1 MTGTEPT
8 GTEPTGTEPR
18 GTEPTDIS
26 PASPVVNPAFHRPR
40 FRAGVIVSMGLAAA
54 LVTATTGAGLYFS
67 SMAVAQV
74 VAAAASSSST
84 SGRSGSG
91 SISGTTGSSGTSS
104 SSARL
109 GTSGLRPGGPSNY
122 GSGTASATTATALD
136 TTAATAAQSVGVVV
150 IDTVLTYQ
158 SAEAAG
164 TGIVLTSSGEILT
177 NNHVIDGATSISVTV
192 VSTGVSYVADV
203 VGTDASQDIAVLKL
217 ENASG
222 LVPATLD
229 TTSTVAAGD
238 AVTGVGNAGGTST
251 LTAAAGSVTSVGQ
264 TITASGEDSTDAET
278 LTGLIQVD
286 ADIQSGDS
294 GGPLYDA
301 DGEVI
306 GIDTAAS
313 SGTAAISGFAITI
326 DAALDVVTLIHA
338 GVETSTVTIG
348 YPAFLGV
355 AVGSSATASTDTG
368 SVNGRSYRGSLGAA
382 SGTTGST
389 ATTGDSALITAV
401 VDGSAAA
408 AAGIVAGDTITAVD
422 GTTIA
427 SAAALTSTLDA
438 YNPGDAVTITWTDT
452 AGATH
457 TASATLTAGPAD

>member
-1 MTGTEPT
+1 MTGTEPA
-8 GTEPTGTEPR
+8 GTEPTG
-18 GTEPTDIS
+18 IS
-26 PASPVVNPAFHRPR
+26 PAAPVANPAFHRPR
-40 FRAGVIVSMGLAAA
+40 FRPGVIVSLGLAAA

-74 VAAAASSSST
+74 VAAASSSSSS
-84 SGRSGSG
+84 SGTGMSGSVSG
-91 SISGTTGSSGTSS
+91 STGSAGSSG
-104 SSARL
+104 SSATL
-109 GTSGLRPGGPSNY
+109 GTAGLRPGGPSDY

-136 TTAATAAQSVGVVV
+136 TTAATDAQSVGVVV
-150 IDTVLTYQ
+150 IDTVLKYE
-158 SAEAAG
+158 SAEGAG

-222 LVPATLD
+222 LIPATLD

-251 LTAAAGSVTSVGQ
+251 LTAAAGTVTSVGQ
-264 TITASGEDSTDAET
+264 TITASSEDASDAET

-313 SGTAAISGFAITI
+313 SGTTAISGFAITI
-326 DAALDVVTLIHA
+326 DAALDVVSLIHT
-338 GVETSTVTIG
+338 GVETSTITIG

-382 SGTTGST
+382 SGSTGST
-389 ATTGDSALITAV
+389 ATTADSAVITAV

-408 AAGIVAGDTITAVD
+408 TAGIVAGDTITAVD

-427 SAAALTSTLDA
+427 SAASLTSTLDA

-457 TASATLTAGPAD
+457 TASATLAAGPAD

>member
-8 GTEPTGTEPR
+8 GTEPTGTEPT
-18 GTEPTDIS
+18 GAS
-26 PASPVVNPAFHRPR
+26 PAAPVVNPAFHRPR
-40 FRAGVIVSMGLAAA
+40 FRTGVIVSMGLAAA

-84 SGRSGSG
+84 SSSSTGASG
-91 SISGTTGSSGTSS
+91 SISGSTGSSATSGS
-104 SSARL
+104 SPTL
-109 GTSGLRPGGPSNY
+109 GTSGLRPGGPSDF

-136 TTAATAAQSVGVVV
+136 TTAATDAQSVGVVV
-150 IDTVLTYQ
+150 IDTVLKYQ

-203 VGTDASQDIAVLKL
+203 VGTDASQDVAVLQL

-229 TTSTVAAGD
+229 TTSTVVAGD
-238 AVTGVGNAGGTST
+238 PVTGVGNAGGTST
-251 LTAAAGSVTSVGQ
+251 LTAAAGTVTSVDQ
-264 TITASGEDSTDAET
+264 TITASSEDASDAET

-326 DAALDVVTLIHA
+326 DAALDVVTLIHT

-355 AVGSSATASTDTG
+355 AVGSSATASTDSG
-368 SVNGRSYRGSLGAA
+368 SVNGRSYRGSLGTATG
-382 SGTTGST
+382 STGST
-389 ATTGDSALITAV
+389 ATTSDSALITAV
-401 VDGSAAA
+401 VDGSAADT
-408 AAGIVAGDTITAVD
+408 AGIVAGDTITRVD
-422 GTTIA
+422 GATIA
-427 SAAALTSTLDA
+427 SATALTQTLKA
-438 YNPGDAVTITWTDT
+438 YNPGDSITVTWTDA

-457 TASATLTAGPAD
+457 SASVTLTPGPAN

>member
-8 GTEPTGTEPR
+8 GTEPT

-91 SISGTTGSSGTSS
+91 SISGTTGSSGTSG

-348 YPAFLGV
+348 YPAFLGD

>member
-1 MTGTEPT
+1 
-8 GTEPTGTEPR
+8 
-18 GTEPTDIS
+18 
-26 PASPVVNPAFHRPR
+26 
-40 FRAGVIVSMGLAAA
+40 MGLAAA

>member
-8 GTEPTGTEPR
+8 GTGSTGAEPTG
-18 GTEPTDIS
+18 IS
-26 PASPVVNPAFHRPR
+26 PAAPVANPAFHRPR
-40 FRAGVIVSMGLAAA
+40 FRPGVIVSLGLAAA

-74 VAAAASSSST
+74 VAAASSSS
-84 SGRSGSG
+84 S
-91 SISGTTGSSGTSS
+91 SSGTGTSGS
-104 SSARL
+104 VSGSTGSAGFSGSSATL
-109 GTSGLRPGGPSNY
+109 GTAGLRPGGPSDY

-136 TTAATAAQSVGVVV
+136 TTAATDAQSVGVVV
-150 IDTVLTYQ
+150 IDTVLKYE

-164 TGIVLTSSGEILT
+164 TGIVLTSSGELLT

-222 LVPATLD
+222 LIPATLD

-251 LTAAAGSVTSVGQ
+251 LTAAAGTVTSVGQ
-264 TITASGEDSTDAET
+264 TITASSEDASDAET

-294 GGPLYDA
+294 GGPLYNA

-313 SGTAAISGFAITI
+313 SGTTAISGFAITI
-326 DAALDVVTLIHA
+326 DAALDVVSLIHT
-338 GVETSTVTIG
+338 GVETSTITIG

-355 AVGSSATASTDTG
+355 AVGTSATASTDTG

-389 ATTGDSALITAV
+389 ATTGDSAVITAV

-408 AAGIVAGDTITAVD
+408 TAGLVAGDTVTQID

-427 SAAALTSTLDA
+427 SAADLTSTLAAD
-438 YNPGDAVTITWTDT
+438 NPGDTVTITWTDS

>member
-8 GTEPTGTEPR
+8 GTEPTGTEST
-18 GTEPTDIS
+18 GNS
-26 PASPVVNPAFHRPR
+26 LAAPVVNPAFHRPR

-74 VAAAASSSST
+74 VAAASSSNSST
-84 SGRSGSG
+84 SGTSSSGSVAG
-91 SISGTTGSSGTSS
+91 STGSSGTSG
-104 SSARL
+104 SSATL

-150 IDTVLTYQ
+150 IDTVLKYQ

-164 TGIVLTSSGEILT
+164 TGIVLTSNGEILT

-203 VGTDASQDIAVLKL
+203 VGTDSSQDIAVLKL

-251 LTAAAGSVTSVGQ
+251 LTAAAGTVTSVDQ
-264 TITASGEDSTDAET
+264 TITASSEDATDAET

-313 SGTAAISGFAITI
+313 SGTATISGFAITI
-326 DAALDVVTLIHA
+326 DAALEVVTLIHT

-355 AVGSSATASTDTG
+355 AVGSGATTSTDTG

-389 ATTGDSALITAV
+389 ATTGDSAVITAV
-401 VDGSAAA
+401 VAGSAAA
-408 AAGIVAGDTITAVD
+408 TAGIVAGDTITAVD
-422 GTTIA
+422 GTSIT
-427 SAAALTSTLDA
+427 SAAALTSTLTA
-438 YNPGDAVTITWTDT
+438 YNPGDSVTLTWTDT
-452 AGATH
+452 AGAPH